1 MKNKA
6 LQFFIGV
13 AFFCCIVPLV
23 YGAGI
28 KKINTGIKADSL
40 TTVQLLNWNIS
51 KDSTVKYYK
60 NIIPLKKAVIL
71 SSINR
76 STIPSVMGE
85 MNYDTY
91 DGANCKVIGS
101 TYPGDR
107 SIFLGWNYLNYYISG
122 TNFNDNQKDHIVSVP
137 TPGEINI
144 GHKNGVKVLGCV
156 DFLWGS
162 GSKNLNTFCENPS
175 LVKEKLLKLAK
186 AFKFDGYFFNI
197 EVDGSSKDVNAIL
210 DIMSYLKAKGLHVSW
225 YDAMKDN
232 GKLDYTNS
240 LNKRSIKLF
249 KNSSSFFANYW
260 WLKTPIKHFD
270 ISVKTANS
278 VKGRSAADVYLAV
291 QWWSNEKRF
300 DAIKS
305 IYYYNAGNSLKN
317 RLSVAL
323 YAAEFPV
330 RGNLTDTASYTTSE
344 FVKMWFANNVYPTA
358 NQTPQRMGDYVIPKT
373 TITSL
378 PFKTEFNVGKGNK
391 YFKNGSIVSAKGW
404 GKLSEQNILPYY
416 MLDNK
421 SIAENFDFTTAWN
434 GGSSLKIT
442 NKSDKNQIVPVYLTA
457 INTKSYKNIFVKV
470 VYKSK
475 NPGSLILN
483 TNSSPIKIDLSS
495 KVKSL
500 NDGYYEVSGKIN
512 SNSKIT
518 GINSR
523 CREIENLEC

>member
-1 MKNKA
+1 M
-6 LQFFIGV
+6 
-13 AFFCCIVPLV
+13 
-23 YGAGI
+23 
-28 KKINTGIKADSL
+28 
-40 TTVQLLNWNIS
+40 
-51 KDSTVKYYK
+51 
-60 NIIPLKKAVIL
+60 
-71 SSINR
+71 
-76 STIPSVMGE
+76 
-85 MNYDTY
+85 
-91 DGANCKVIGS
+91 
-101 TYPGDR
+101 
-107 SIFLGWNYLNYYISG
+107 
-122 TNFNDNQKDHIVSVP
+122 
-137 TPGEINI
+137 
-144 GHKNGVKVLGCV
+144 
-156 DFLWGS
+156 
-162 GSKNLNTFCENPS
+162 
-175 LVKEKLLKLAK
+175 KLAK